1 MDITII
7 TLTIGLLTYYFFQK
21 RKKKKMKKIE
31 LSVTDKKEITKIEKI
46 AGKRLETVK
55 SFV

>member
-7 TLTIGLLTYYFFQK
+7 TLTVGILTYYFFQK

-31 LSVTDKKEITKIEKI
+31 LSVTDKRRNVKKIK
-46 AGKRLETVK
+46 
-55 SFV
+55 

>member
-31 LSVTDKKEITKIEKI
+31 LQAKDYH
-46 AGKRLETVK
+46 TV
-55 SFV
+55 FLIIRT

>member
-7 TLTIGLLTYYFFQK
+7 TLTVGLLTYYFFQK

-46 AGKRLETVK
+46 AGKRLP
-55 SFV
+55 

>member
-7 TLTIGLLTYYFFQK
+7 TLTVGLLTYYFFQK

-31 LSVTDKKEITKIEKI
+31 LSVTDKKEITKIEKNCRQKI
-46 AGKRLETVK
+46 TIPF
-55 SFV
+55 S